1 MFRINRDVRFS
12 KEKHP
17 YKNNMAMQFNPY
29 GKSLMAAG
37 YYVHIQP
44 GACFLGGGIWMPMA
58 PELKKIRQEIDY
70 NLIDFKKILT
80 NKKFVACFGA
90 TVQSQES
97 LTRPPKGYTDDN
109 PALPYLKLKNFVA
122 MQQYTDAEMMD
133 KNMAKN
139 LVKSFEAMQPFIAF
153 LNRAILP

>member
-70 NLIDFKKILT
+70 NLADFKKILT

-90 TVQSQES
+90 TVQNQQS

-133 KNMAKN
+133 TNMAKN